1 MPALV
6 AKRLGMGLFVIW
18 GAVTIMY
25 VLLRLAPGNPALLFL
40 GPDASPDE
48 IAALTAKLG
57 LDRPP
62 FEQYLAYLG
71 QVVTL
76 DFGRSFR
83 FSAPAMDVVTSRLPA
98 TLELTLASTFIAV
111 VVGLLLGQIAGRRP
125 DGVVD
130 RVVSGATLLFQSM
143 PTFWVGIML
152 ILFFGLRLRW
162 LPSSGEGGVDH
173 LILPAVTLALPFI
186 AIVARISRASLAET
200 MQEQY
205 IQTALAKGLTR
216 SEAVRGH
223 AMRNSLAPVV
233 TIVGLHMGALLGGA
247 VVVENVFAWPG
258 LGTLIVQSVANR
270 DYAVVQAAALLIA
283 AIVLILNL
291 LADLSYAFLDPRVRL
306 KASA

>member
-1 MPALV
+1 MLALV
-6 AKRLGMGLFVIW
+6 AKRLGMGLFVVW
-18 GAVTIMY
+18 GAVTVMY

-40 GPDASPDE
+40 GPDASVED
-48 IAALTAKLG
+48 IDALSTRLG

-62 FEQYLAYLG
+62 LEQYFAYLG

-83 FSAPAMDVVTSRLPA
+83 FGAPAMDVVLSRLPA
-98 TLELTLASTFIAV
+98 TLELTLASTVIAV
-111 VVGLLLGQIAGRRP
+111 VVGLTFGQLAGRRP

-130 RVVSGATLLFQSM
+130 RVVSGATILFQSM
-143 PTFWVGIML
+143 PTFCVGIML
-152 ILFFGLRLRW
+152 ILFFSLRLRL
-162 LPSSGEGGVDH
+162 LPSSGEGSIQH

-186 AIVARISRASLAET
+186 AIVARISRASLSET
-200 MQEQY
+200 MREQY

-216 SEAVRGH
+216 SETVWNH
-223 AMRNSLAPVV
+223 AMRNSLAPVI
-233 TIVGLHMGALLGGA
+233 TIIGLHMGALLGGA

-283 AIVLILNL
+283 AIVLVLNL
-291 LADLSYAFLDPRVRL
+291 LADLSYAVLDPRVRL
-306 KASA
+306 KVGA